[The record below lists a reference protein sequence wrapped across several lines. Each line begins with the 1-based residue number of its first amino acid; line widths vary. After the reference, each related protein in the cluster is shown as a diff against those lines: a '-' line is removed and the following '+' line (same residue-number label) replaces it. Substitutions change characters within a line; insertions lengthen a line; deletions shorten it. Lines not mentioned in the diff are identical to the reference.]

1 MIDSNTTQVMI
12 QLLMGLV
19 YAIPSL
25 LFIIISIY
33 YLLKMGSQID
43 GTLILIGN
51 VITFLCVIIGQIVF
65 IQFAFYEKWQHTSY
79 SYISTG
85 ISIFSFIGR
94 VLFAVGVF
102 LLIKKMIKQKNRNS

>member
-51 VITFLCVIIGQIVF
+51 VIIFLSVIIGQIAFV
-65 IQFAFYEKWQHTSY
+65 QFAFYQKWEHTSY

-94 VLFAVGVF
+94 VLFAVGIF
-102 LLIKKMIKQKNRNS
+102 LLIKKMIKQKNSNS